1 MKLTVLGATGGIGR
15 QIVQQALDA
24 DHDVTAVVREKSR
37 LALDHPALR
46 VVAADPT
53 DAWALVPF
61 VTGRDAVLSGLGP
74 RGRKLVGIASAGTA
88 AALQAMAAAE
98 VHRVIVVS
106 AAPLAPIPD
115 GESFFLRR
123 IGTPMIRAVLRDS
136 YADLAEMEA
145 LLRDSGA
152 EWTSVRP
159 PRLTDKPLT
168 GGYRR
173 VIGGAV
179 PRGMSISRA
188 DVAHAMLSMVD
199 DQAAF
204 RQAVGVAY

>member
-1 MKLTVLGATGGIGR
+1 MKLTVLGATGGIGS
-15 QIVQQALDA
+15 QIVTQALGA
-24 DHDVTAVVREKSR
+24 GHDVTAVVREKSR
-37 LALDHPALR
+37 LAIDHPALR
-46 VVAADPT
+46 VVTADPT

-74 RGRKLVGIASAGTA
+74 RGRKLVGISSAGTA
-88 AALQAMAAAE
+88 AALQAMDAAD

-115 GESFFLRR
+115 GESPFLRYL
-123 IGTPMIRAVLRDS
+123 GTPMIRMVLRDG

-145 LLRDSGA
+145 ALRDSRA

-168 GGYRR
+168 GSCRR

-188 DVAHAMLSMVD
+188 DVAHAMLTMVD
-199 DQAAF
+199 DPSTF
-204 RQAVGVAY
+204 RQAVGVSY

>member
-1 MKLTVLGATGGIGR
+1 MKLTVLGATGGIGS
-15 QIVQQALDA
+15 QLVTQALGA
-24 DHDVTAVVREKSR
+24 GHDVTAVVRERSR
-37 LALDHPALR
+37 LAVDHPALR
-46 VVAADPT
+46 VVTADPT

-88 AALQAMAAAE
+88 AALQAMAAAD
-98 VHRVIVVS
+98 VRRVIVVS

-115 GESFFLRR
+115 GESPVLRYL
-123 IGTPMIRAVLRDS
+123 GTPMIRVVLRDA
-136 YADLAEMEA
+136 YADLAVMEA
-145 LLRDSGA
+145 ALRDSGA

-168 GGYRR
+168 GHCRR

-188 DVAHAMLSMVD
+188 DVAHAMLAMVD
-199 DQAAF
+199 DPSSV
-204 RQAVGVAY
+204 RQAVGVAS